1 MSRESVVG
9 HHHHARHQHAMSPPL
24 QQAPLM
30 QKDLFSAKQNKYQI
44 YLTLQ
49 MCLQDYNI
57 YKTVYQIYTF
67 VVDDLSDI
75 WFNQHIPEMCH
86 EPVELHCFRVAPHY
100 ASPDLCLV
108 AWWQR
113 PQHSSICERAC
124 NLDVQ
129 EVCRPHV
136 HIMHVL
142 QVVVQ

>member
-1 MSRESVVG
+1 
-9 HHHHARHQHAMSPPL
+9 
-24 QQAPLM
+24 
-30 QKDLFSAKQNKYQI
+30 
-44 YLTLQ
+44 

-86 EPVELHCFRVAPHY
+86 EPVELHFHVAPHY

-113 PQHSSICERAC
+113 PQHIS
-124 NLDVQ
+124 V
-129 EVCRPHV
+129 
-136 HIMHVL
+136 
-142 QVVVQ
+142 